1 MEEKKDLLNAAV
13 LDDDMLDNV
22 AGGYEPRS
30 AHYNGIKFTEGDTVT
45 LPGSYCGC
53 GANGITTTGRILII
67 RASEVQIKTHCCGKI
82 VYCKGTQIT
91 K

>member
-22 AGGYEPRS
+22 AGAYEPRS
-30 AHYNGIKFTEGDTVT
+30 TTYNGITFTAGDTVT

-53 GANGITTTGRILII
+53 GANGITTTGLLLNI
-67 RASEVQIKTHCCGKI
+67 RASQVQIKTHCCGKI
-82 VYCKGTQIT
+82 VYCEKSQIT